1 MPLTVTPLY
10 AGLLGLF
17 YVGLSLWVIKVRMS
31 QKIASG
37 DKGDPVMHNA
47 MRTHA
52 NFAEYAPMGLILI
65 GFAEV
70 QGLALGAVHTLGAL
84 LLLARVMH
92 GVGMGRMPHTPAL
105 RGGGAVLT
113 FLMILL
119 AALANIWLA
128 LF

>member
-17 YVGLSLWVIKVRMS
+17 YVGLSSWVVKVRVS

-37 DKGDPVMHNA
+37 DKGNPVMHNA

-52 NFAEYAPMGLILI
+52 NFAEYTPLALILI
-65 GFAEV
+65 GFAEL
-70 QGLALGAVHTLGAL
+70 QGLPGKAVHILGAL

-92 GVGMGRMPHTPAL
+92 GFGMGRMPHTPAL
-105 RGGGAVLT
+105 RGGGAALT
-113 FLMILL
+113 FLVILL
-119 AALANIWLA
+119 TALANIA
-128 LF
+128 LVLL